1 MYANQ
6 NALDRDTARQNGMVV
21 IVPEKGDHSI
31 LLLNDVFATVELRS
45 LSKLGGHGF
54 GYGIVATVRAT
65 GHYKLVLEAS
75 SHNDD
80 AGFFFVFPSK
90 TIVAEAVTQGKRWVY
105 HYLEKQYGVDPHTE
119 PIQCKLAVRRH
130 EKATLDRFVQ
140 WLYTEQGIRFYKQ
153 AEPEEA
159 QRFLPANVVQHQ
171 LTADF
176 LGVDHDAW
184 MKEKAQVFLGAV
196 NREQPAQPRTYVPVS
211 REIPAFPEFRPWP
224 VEVAKEGNPDEKAV
238 PGELPKPRRKSDR
251 LSPISWLFKKRPAEG
266 KHKKRFGIFG
276 AADSK
281 TDV

>member
-6 NALDRDTARQNGMVV
+6 NALDRNTARQNGMVV
-21 IVPEKGDHSI
+21 VVPKKDDHSV

-45 LSKLGGHGF
+45 LSTLGGHGF
-54 GYGIVATVRAT
+54 GYGIVATARAT
-65 GHYKLVLEAS
+65 GHYNLVLEAS

-80 AGFFFVFPSK
+80 EGFFFVFPSK
-90 TIVAEAVTQGKRWVY
+90 TIVTEAVNQGKRWVY
-105 HYLEKQYGVDPHTE
+105 HHLEKQYGVDPYTE
-119 PIQCKLAVRRH
+119 PIQCTLAVRRH
-130 EKATLDRFVQ
+130 EKATLDRFVE
-140 WLYTEQGIRFYKQ
+140 WLYTEQGIRFYKRS
-153 AEPEEA
+153 EPDET
-159 QRFLPANVVQHQ
+159 QRFLPANVVQHH

-196 NREQPAQPRTYVPVS
+196 NKEQPARPSTYVPVS

-224 VEVAKEGNPDEKAV
+224 VEVAQEGGLDDQATPTEKPA
-238 PGELPKPRRKSDR
+238 PRRKANR

-276 AADSK
+276 AAD
-281 TDV
+281 TG